1 MCRSGVFAYEELQR
15 RYHTDLAKK
24 FKKIGET
31 VNKTMKA
38 GRIKRK
44 IRVKQEKKVKER
56 ERGGQGK
63 D

>member
-1 MCRSGVFAYEELQR
+1 MG
-15 RYHTDLAKK
+15 K
-24 FKKIGET
+24 T

-56 ERGGQGK
+56 GKGGQGK
-63 D
+63 EQGVY

>member
-1 MCRSGVFAYEELQR
+1 MRS
-15 RYHTDLAKK
+15 
-24 FKKIGET
+24 FKDDITQISLKSLKIGET

-56 ERGGQGK
+56 GKGRQGK